1 MINNL
6 IKILYFDKFIIFRDA
21 FKMKTISHYLFKV
34 I

>member
-1 MINNL
+1 MINDL

-21 FKMKTISHYLFKV
+21 LKVEIILYHSFKI